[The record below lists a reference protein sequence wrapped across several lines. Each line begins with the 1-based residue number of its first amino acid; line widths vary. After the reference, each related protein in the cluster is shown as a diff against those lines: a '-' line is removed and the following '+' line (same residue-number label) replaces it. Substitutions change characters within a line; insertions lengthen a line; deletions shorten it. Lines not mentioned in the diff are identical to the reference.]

1 MINTPEPI
9 ETVTRR
15 EITRREWEAFFQQ
28 FTRDH
33 QEWSVDVAG
42 QGKGTKPSHEANGLP
57 FEALALH
64 LDHTD
69 EVLSILVRKDD
80 VAQEHV
86 YLSIPRPRR
95 VMIEETGSDVRL
107 HVDSMEGSSAIIR
120 FRRVATPD
128 YNSEATSGTPER
140 EEKMPIADRGK
151 AFSDQSHVD

>member
-1 MINTPEPI
+1 MMKTPETT
-9 ETVTRR
+9 ETGERR
-15 EITRREWEAFFQQ
+15 EISRREWEAFFQQ

-42 QGKGTKPSHEANGLP
+42 QGKGSTSSHEANGLP
-57 FEALALH
+57 FEALTLH

-95 VMIEETGSDVRL
+95 VMAR
-107 HVDSMEGSSAIIR
+107 
-120 FRRVATPD
+120 
-128 YNSEATSGTPER
+128 
-140 EEKMPIADRGK
+140 
-151 AFSDQSHVD
+151 